1 MGYTSAQGN
10 TAYVSDAMPAASLN
24 LYTSNDF
31 DFDPA
36 CFTELNML
44 NLELARRDLDAA
56 RERVAAMGCADA
68 PAGKVA
74 LATVLLGAGQPN
86 GRGAPWRKPPRRHG
100 SNASARWTIRRWPT
114 ATCCTSCWA
123 CPTPPW
129 QTPWNCSAA
138 RLASPVGRI
147 RTTPTTSPTWRT
159 SRITCRKPRP
169 RRGARSA
176 RRPAAC
182 QATLGWI
189 RFLRGDA
196 AGGLDMLKRGYAA
209 HRAMKM
215 VADYGLALWRD
226 GQQALARRIWD
237 QAEAQ
242 CVWGRRLYD
251 ALRAVD
257 YPHPLFHASGS
268 AVQAYQQRCAQPAD
282 PRQTPSA
289 RRGRLR
295 RTAPAIPARGS
306 SAGRASGSRP
316 RQAPCALPDRRRSPP
331 ERRQHLF
338 RRDAVDAR
346 ADDVGHDINGAR
358 TLPEPFGVGLV
369 EHAHVRHA
377 TPCAICEDRSHW
389 RRSGA
394 RAASAPT
401 APEWSGN
408 TRSGIPDGAGC

>member
-147 RTTPTTSPTWRT
+147 RTTPTASPTT
-159 SRITCRKPRP
+159 
-169 RRGARSA
+169 
-176 RRPAAC
+176 
-182 QATLGWI
+182 
-189 RFLRGDA
+189 
-196 AGGLDMLKRGYAA
+196 
-209 HRAMKM
+209 
-215 VADYGLALWRD
+215 ADFPDYLP
-226 GQQALARRIWD
+226 

-242 CVWGRRLYD
+242 ARRSIR
-251 ALRAVD
+251 AAGLR
-257 YPHPLFHASGS
+257 PQPGHAGL
-268 AVQAYQQRCAQPAD
+268 D
-282 PRQTPSA
+282 TLSA
-289 RRGRLR
+289 RR
-295 RTAPAIPARGS
+295 
-306 SAGRASGSRP
+306 
-316 RQAPCALPDRRRSPP
+316 RRRRAGYA
-331 ERRQHLF
+331 ETRLCGT
-338 RRDAVDAR
+338 AAR
-346 ADDVGHDINGAR
+346 
-358 TLPEPFGVGLV
+358 
-369 EHAHVRHA
+369 
-377 TPCAICEDRSHW
+377 
-389 RRSGA
+389 
-394 RAASAPT
+394 
-401 APEWSGN
+401 
-408 TRSGIPDGAGC
+408 